1 MEAAIPLAF
10 TAAWASGIN
19 PYLLVFLMGILGR
32 VTDFNVPV
40 AFERV
45 DVLLVFGV
53 LVVIDAIADKIMWLD
68 SAWDVFNTAIRP
80 IAGGVVALLIA
91 SPSVD
96 LPSAVIAAG
105 GGVVALITHVAK
117 ATTRLA
123 VNTSPEPASNVV
135 VSVAEDAAIVGV
147 VITAIFNPWIAAG
160 IAVVLF
166 IAGAGV
172 AIAVAGTARAA
183 LRKRRQRKT
192 QPTNPSTPPF
202 HLAQNPGQ
210 MNEYRSIGVAFVH
223 LARRRRARR
232 GSITMLEG

>member
-1 MEAAIPLAF
+1 VEAAIPLAF

-32 VTDFNVPV
+32 LTELDVPV
-40 AFERV
+40 AFERA

-80 IAGGVVALLIA
+80 VAGGVVALLIA
-91 SPSVD
+91 SPTVD

-105 GGVVALITHVAK
+105 GGIVALITHFAK

-123 VNTSPEPASNVV
+123 VNASPEPASNVV

-147 VITAIFNPWIAAG
+147 VITAIFNPWIAAA
-160 IAVVLF
+160 IAAALFTAAVV
-166 IAGAGV
+166 IALAL
-172 AIAVAGTARAA
+172 AGTARAA
-183 LRKRRQRKT
+183 LRKRRQRKA
-192 QPTNPSTPPF
+192 QSANPSPTPLPSG
-202 HLAQNPGQ
+202 P
-210 MNEYRSIGVAFVH
+210 ES
-223 LARRRRARR
+223 
-232 GSITMLEG
+232 GSGE

>member
-32 VTDFNVPV
+32 ITELDVPV

-80 IAGGVVALLIA
+80 VAGGVVALLIA
-91 SPSVD
+91 SPTVD

-105 GGVVALITHVAK
+105 GGIVALITHFAK

-123 VNTSPEPASNVV
+123 VNASPEPASNVV

-147 VITAIFNPWIAAG
+147 VITAIFNPWIAAA
-160 IAVVLF
+160 IAAALFTAAVV
-166 IAGAGV
+166 V
-172 AIAVAGTARAA
+172 ALALAGTARAA
-183 LRKRRQRKT
+183 MRKRRQRKA
-192 QPTNPSTPPF
+192 QSANPSPTPLPSG
-202 HLAQNPGQ
+202 P
-210 MNEYRSIGVAFVH
+210 ES
-223 LARRRRARR
+223 
-232 GSITMLEG
+232 GSGE

>member
-1 MEAAIPLAF
+1 MVEAAIPLAF

-32 VTDFNVPV
+32 VTDFNVPI

-80 IAGGVVALLIA
+80 IAGGVVAMLIA

-96 LPSAVIAAG
+96 LPSALIAAG
-105 GGVVALITHVAK
+105 GGVVALITHFAK

-160 IAVVLF
+160 IAAILFMAGVV
-166 IAGAGV
+166 V

-183 LRKRRQRKT
+183 LRKRKQRKT
-192 QPTNPSTPPF
+192 QPTTNPTTPLSSSGP
-202 HLAQNPGQ
+202 
-210 MNEYRSIGVAFVH
+210 ES
-223 LARRRRARR
+223 
-232 GSITMLEG
+232 GSDE

>member
-32 VTDFNVPV
+32 LTELDVPV

-80 IAGGVVALLIA
+80 VAGGVVALLIA
-91 SPSVD
+91 SPTVD

-105 GGVVALITHVAK
+105 GGIVALITHLAK

-147 VITAIFNPWIAAG
+147 VITAIFNPWIAAA
-160 IAVVLF
+160 IAAALFTAAVV
-166 IAGAGV
+166 IALAL
-172 AIAVAGTARAA
+172 AGTARAA
-183 LRKRRQRKT
+183 LRKRRQRKA
-192 QPTNPSTPPF
+192 QSANPNPTPLPSGP
-202 HLAQNPGQ
+202 
-210 MNEYRSIGVAFVH
+210 ES
-223 LARRRRARR
+223 
-232 GSITMLEG
+232 GSGE

>member
-1 MEAAIPLAF
+1 VEAAIPLAF

-32 VTDFNVPV
+32 LTELDVPV
-40 AFERV
+40 AFERA

-80 IAGGVVALLIA
+80 VAGGVVALLIA
-91 SPSVD
+91 SPTVD

-105 GGVVALITHVAK
+105 GGIVALITHFAK

-123 VNTSPEPASNVV
+123 VNASPEPASNVV

-147 VITAIFNPWIAAG
+147 VITAIFNPWIAAA
-160 IAVVLF
+160 IAAALFTAAVV
-166 IAGAGV
+166 IALAL
-172 AIAVAGTARAA
+172 AGTARAA
-183 LRKRRQRKT
+183 LRKRRQRKA
-192 QPTNPSTPPF
+192 QSANPSPTPLP
-202 HLAQNPGQ
+202 AGP
-210 MNEYRSIGVAFVH
+210 ES
-223 LARRRRARR
+223 
-232 GSITMLEG
+232 GSGE

>member
-19 PYLLVFLMGILGR
+19 PYLLVFLMGLLGR
-32 VTDFNVPV
+32 VTDLGVPV

-80 IAGGVVALLIA
+80 IAGGVVAVLIA

-105 GGVVALITHVAK
+105 GGIVALITHFAK

-135 VSVAEDAAIVGV
+135 VSVAEDAAIAGV
-147 VITAIFNPWIAAG
+147 VITAIFNPWIAAA
-160 IAVVLF
+160 IAAVLF
-166 IAGAGV
+166 IGGV
-172 AIAVAGTARAA
+172 VVALAVAGTARAA

-192 QPTNPSTPPF
+192 QPTNPSPLPISSG
-202 HLAQNPGQ
+202 P
-210 MNEYRSIGVAFVH
+210 ES
-223 LARRRRARR
+223 
-232 GSITMLEG
+232 GSDE

>member
-1 MEAAIPLAF
+1 VEAAIPLAF

-32 VTDFNVPV
+32 LTELDVPV
-40 AFERV
+40 AFERA

-80 IAGGVVALLIA
+80 VAGGVVALLIA
-91 SPSVD
+91 SPTVD

-105 GGVVALITHVAK
+105 GGIVALITHFAK

-123 VNTSPEPASNVV
+123 VNASPEPASNVV

-147 VITAIFNPWIAAG
+147 VITAIFNPWIAA
-160 IAVVLF
+160 
-166 IAGAGV
+166 
-172 AIAVAGTARAA
+172 AIAAALFTAASVIALALAGTARAA
-183 LRKRRQRKT
+183 LRKRRQRKA
-192 QPTNPSTPPF
+192 QSANPSPTPLPSG
-202 HLAQNPGQ
+202 P
-210 MNEYRSIGVAFVH
+210 ES
-223 LARRRRARR
+223 
-232 GSITMLEG
+232 GSGE

>member
-147 VITAIFNPWIAAG
+147 VITAIFNPWIAAA
-160 IAVVLF
+160 IAAVLF
-166 IAGAGV
+166 IAGGV
-172 AIAVAGTARAA
+172 FAIAVAGTARAA
-183 LRKRRQRKT
+183 MRKRRQRKT
-192 QPTNPSTPPF
+192 QPTNQPTNQPKHPPISSG
-202 HLAQNPGQ
+202 P
-210 MNEYRSIGVAFVH
+210 ES
-223 LARRRRARR
+223 
-232 GSITMLEG
+232 GSDE

>member
-32 VTDFNVPV
+32 LTELDVPV

-80 IAGGVVALLIA
+80 VAGGVVALLIA
-91 SPSVD
+91 SPTVD

-105 GGVVALITHVAK
+105 GGIVALITHLAK

-147 VITAIFNPWIAAG
+147 VITAIFNPWIAAA
-160 IAVVLF
+160 IAAALFTAAVV
-166 IAGAGV
+166 IALAL
-172 AIAVAGTARAA
+172 AGTARAA
-183 LRKRRQRKT
+183 LRKRRQRKA
-192 QPTNPSTPPF
+192 QSANPSPTPLPSG
-202 HLAQNPGQ
+202 P
-210 MNEYRSIGVAFVH
+210 ES
-223 LARRRRARR
+223 
-232 GSITMLEG
+232 GSGE

>member
-1 MEAAIPLAF
+1 VEAAIPLAF

-32 VTDFNVPV
+32 LTELDVPV

-80 IAGGVVALLIA
+80 VAGGVVALLIA
-91 SPSVD
+91 SPTVD

-105 GGVVALITHVAK
+105 GGIVALITHFAK

-123 VNTSPEPASNVV
+123 VNASPEPASNVV

-147 VITAIFNPWIAAG
+147 VITAIFNPWIAAA
-160 IAVVLF
+160 IAAALFTAAVV
-166 IAGAGV
+166 IALAL
-172 AIAVAGTARAA
+172 AGTARAA
-183 LRKRRQRKT
+183 LRKRRQRKA
-192 QPTNPSTPPF
+192 QSANPSPTPLPSG
-202 HLAQNPGQ
+202 P
-210 MNEYRSIGVAFVH
+210 ES
-223 LARRRRARR
+223 
-232 GSITMLEG
+232 GSGE

>member
-32 VTDFNVPV
+32 ITELDVPV
-40 AFERV
+40 AFERA

-80 IAGGVVALLIA
+80 VAGGVVALLIA
-91 SPSVD
+91 SPTVD

-105 GGVVALITHVAK
+105 GGIVALITHFAK

-123 VNTSPEPASNVV
+123 VNASPEPASNVV

-147 VITAIFNPWIAAG
+147 VITAIFNPWIAA
-160 IAVVLF
+160 
-166 IAGAGV
+166 
-172 AIAVAGTARAA
+172 AIAAALFTAASVIALALAGTARAA
-183 LRKRRQRKT
+183 LRKRRQRKA
-192 QPTNPSTPPF
+192 QSANPSPTPLPSG
-202 HLAQNPGQ
+202 P
-210 MNEYRSIGVAFVH
+210 ES
-223 LARRRRARR
+223 
-232 GSITMLEG
+232 GSGE